1 LFGSPVK
8 LADGSTVVAD
18 ENYLRE
24 SIVRPQARI
33 VAGYQ
38 PIMPSYAVNFETN
51 EEGLL
56 DLIAYLKAMNE
67 DGDVIAKPE
76 SAATGSTDAGENEKP
91 Q

>member
-1 LFGSPVK
+1 
-8 LADGSTVVAD
+8 VVAD

-56 DLIAYLKAMNE
+56 DLIAYLKSMNE
-67 DGDVIAKPE
+67 DGSIRTEGAPATPAPLNPE
-76 SAATGSTDAGENEKP
+76 P
-91 Q
+91 